1 MDVDDAVS
9 DDHEKIHGL
18 GVASSREEHHSGE
31 EDEAEVQAAVEA
43 AASKAPLLPGHLV
56 RVLEVNGSSVQHL
69 QPSQRLMLLAI
80 HAILIETGFLLP
92 NSDKVNFPLLLL
104 HTTVCLGP
112 FLFFLARDVF

>member
-1 MDVDDAVS
+1 
-9 DDHEKIHGL
+9 
-18 GVASSREEHHSGE
+18 
-31 EDEAEVQAAVEA
+31 VEA